1 MKKPYNSRSRIVLDI
16 CIQVIFYL
24 TLLAAFWLLFFL
36 IP

>member
-1 MKKPYNSRSRIVLDI
+1 MKNPYNSKSRIVLDI

-24 TLLAAFWLLFFL
+24 VLIAGFWTISFL

>member
-1 MKKPYNSRSRIVLDI
+1 MKSYNTRTRIVLDI

-24 TLLAAFWLLFFL
+24 LLAAGFWLLSFL

>member
-1 MKKPYNSRSRIVLDI
+1 MKKSYNTRARILLDI

-24 TLLAAFWLLFFL
+24 ILIAGFWAISFL

>member
-1 MKKPYNSRSRIVLDI
+1 MKPYNSKSRIVLDI

-24 TLLAAFWLLFFL
+24 ILIAGFWAISFL

>member
-1 MKKPYNSRSRIVLDI
+1 MKPYNSRSRIVLDI

-24 TLLAAFWLLFFL
+24 VLIAGFWLISFL

>member
-1 MKKPYNSRSRIVLDI
+1 MKPDSKSRIVLDI

-24 TLLAAFWLLFFL
+24 IIAAGFWLITFL